1 MMALAPFFALPA
13 HERRLAV
20 EACLCLLAVRLVLGI
35 LPFRVALRLLR
46 AAPAEA
52 PVEFTGGRIDPAASR
67 EIARAIARAARHAP
81 FRALC
86 LQQAFAAL
94 LMLRRRGLSASVHL
108 GLAREAGSGALA
120 AHAWCRCGALPVTGV
135 EAADGFVPVAVFAA
149 SGAL

>member
-1 MMALAPFFALPA
+1 MPLAPFFALPA
-13 HERRLAV
+13 RERCLAV
-20 EACLCLLAVRLVLGI
+20 EACLCLLAVRLALGI
-35 LPFRVALRLLR
+35 LPFRVALRVLR
-46 AAPAEA
+46 AVLAEA
-52 PVEFTGGRIDPAASR
+52 PVEFTNGRTDPAASR
-67 EIARAIARAARHAP
+67 EIGRAIARAARHAP

-86 LQQAFAAL
+86 LQQAFAAW

-108 GLAREAGSGALA
+108 GLAREAGSLV